1 MAGAHTNSQKQ
12 PNGAADLF
20 MPSFATGAW
29 RSAMTLPALSFVE
42 ALRFASR
49 RLEAQA
55 DFMTELLGCK
65 TPAEALEKQS
75 DFLSQTAKAYGTE
88 AETITRKLRDG
99 VAHEA
104 AA

>member
-1 MAGAHTNSQKQ
+1 MAGSQTNSQKQ
-12 PNGAADLF
+12 PNGAAELF
-20 MPSFATGAW
+20 TPYFATAAW
-29 RSAMTLPALSFVE
+29 RSAMTLPALTVTE

-75 DFLSQTAKAYGTE
+75 GFLSEAAKAYGAE